1 MEEENGLRE
10 DCILARRGSWP
21 PTSCVHSS
29 QKSGVWVELSLQ
41 GHYSYLSVV
50 TFNLILLH
58 INCSHTGGAGR
69 DF

>member
-10 DCILARRGSWP
+10 DCILARP

-29 QKSGVWVELSLQ
+29 QKSGVWVGLSLQ

-50 TFNLILLH
+50 IFNLILLH
-58 INCSHTGGAGR
+58 VNCSHIGGAGR